1 MAEQYDSSVSSGL
14 ASDNANKTSQ
24 LASDQ
29 KAAQDKGKS
38 AAQSLAAKHQAD
50 KKVAKPAPASSAA
63 SSTAAPSSSGMGAVK
78 SALSGGLVGAI
89 KNKIDP
95 SKPAMPNAGAPVA
108 GAAPAVSPAAPVTP
122 AGTVGGG
129 NTQISTD
136 SMKGQALTQDP
147 KANLIS
153 KGRFS
158 DYRKVFSARGLQGK
172 HSWGSK

>member
-89 KNKIDP
+89 KNKVTP
-95 SKPAMPNAGAPVA
+95 SKPVMPNAGAPAPVA
-108 GAAPAVSPAAPVTP
+108 SPAAPITP